1 MTLSAVATRYA
12 SAFADVVTAGG
23 SPLKPDAAVAEL
35 RSFDA
40 ALKSSPELHTVLLSP
55 SVAGSRKR
63 SVITRIADV
72 LKLSRITRNLLCV
85 LIDHRRIGS
94 LGEIIDSF
102 ERIADARMGFAH
114 ADIASARQLSEQQRF
129 ALTDQLER
137 LTGKRLR
144 MHYSVDA
151 SLIGGAIARIGST
164 VYDGSVRGQLSI
176 MSRQLSAQ
184 V

>member
-12 SAFADVVTAGG
+12 TAFADVVTASD
-23 SPLKPDAAVAEL
+23 SPLKADAAAAEL
-35 RSFDA
+35 RSFEA
-40 ALKSSPELHTVLLSP
+40 VLKSSAELHNALLSP
-55 SVAGSRKR
+55 SVPANRKR
-63 SVITRIADV
+63 IIVTRIGEA

-94 LGEIIDSF
+94 LSEVIRSF
-102 ERIADARMGFAH
+102 ELIADARLGFAH
-114 ADIASARQLSEQQRF
+114 AEVTSANELSEQQRF
-129 ALTDQLER
+129 ALSDQLER

-151 SLIGGAIARIGST
+151 SVIGGAIARIGST

-176 MSRQLSAQ
+176 MSRRLSAQ